1 MGTLNMAELTAAA
14 VVRIEKELL
23 NSRTRNN
30 EEIINYLKD
39 SDRPREDFQFAVLQL
54 TCNNDPETLEK
65 VLSWGAADYV
75 ENENGS
81 RPYKSS
87 VKEGVI
93 NVENPILWSVQQG
106 YTQCTKILH
115 QHGFRIPQIR
125 GEAVLEVE
133 KDPSDGEDNNVGE
146 IIESNDNGNNKDKKM
161 SKEPVVQESED
172 HDKEEEGKTEKI
184 APAAE
189 GASGGN
195 DEDIEAFAQE
205 IERLIVTDNA
215 MMDYLNLSPEDLKNL
230 DLDPD
235 VLKGLELNL
244 ARQAES
250 QNFVIK
256 CAYPMMSNYWGP
268 KF

>member
-1 MGTLNMAELTAAA
+1 MGSTPILPKKPHQTYP
-14 VVRIEKELL
+14 
-23 NSRTRNN
+23 SSQ
-30 EEIINYLKD
+30 YLFIYL
-39 SDRPREDFQFAVLQL
+39 SD
-54 TCNNDPETLEK
+54 
-65 VLSWGAADYV
+65 
-75 ENENGS
+75 
-81 RPYKSS
+81 KSS
-87 VKEGVI
+87 VEEGVI
-93 NVENPILWSVQQG
+93 NIENPILWSVQQG
-106 YTQCTKILH
+106 YTQCTKLLH

-125 GEAVLEVE
+125 DEAVLEVE
-133 KDPSDGEDNNVGE
+133 KEVVKDPSDGEDNNVGE

-172 HDKEEEGKTEKI
+172 HDKEKEGETEKI

-195 DEDIEAFAQE
+195 DEDIEAFARE
-205 IERLIVTDNA
+205 IERLIVTDDA
-215 MMDYLNLSPEDLKNL
+215 MMDYPNLSPEDLKNL

>member
-1 MGTLNMAELTAAA
+1 MAELTAAA

-87 VKEGVI
+87 VEERVI
-93 NVENPILWSVQQG
+93 NIENPILWSVQQG
-106 YTQCTKILH
+106 YTQCTKLLH

-125 GEAVLEVE
+125 GEAVVEVE
-133 KDPSDGEDNNVGE
+133 KEVVKDPSDGDHNNVGE

-172 HDKEEEGKTEKI
+172 HDKEEEGETENI

-195 DEDIEAFAQE
+195 DEEMKRLL
-205 IERLIVTDNA
+205 ERSSA
-215 MMDYLNLSPEDLKNL
+215 
-230 DLDPD
+230 
-235 VLKGLELNL
+235 
-244 ARQAES
+244 
-250 QNFVIK
+250 
-256 CAYPMMSNYWGP
+256 
-268 KF
+268 

>member
-30 EEIINYLKD
+30 EEIISYLKD
-39 SDRPREDFQFAVLQL
+39 SNRPRDDFQFAVLQL

-87 VKEGVI
+87 VEERVI
-93 NVENPILWSVQQG
+93 NIENPILWSLQQG
-106 YTQCTKILH
+106 YTQCTKLLH

-133 KDPSDGEDNNVGE
+133 NEVVKDPSDGDDNNVGE
-146 IIESNDNGNNKDKKM
+146 IIESNDNGNKKDKEM
-161 SKEPVVQESED
+161 NKEPFVQESESED
-172 HDKEEEGKTEKI
+172 HDKEEEGKTEKTEL
-184 APAAE
+184 ATE
-189 GASGGN
+189 GANGGN
-195 DEDIEAFAQE
+195 DEEIEAFARE
-205 IERLIVTDNA
+205 I
-215 MMDYLNLSPEDLKNL
+215 
-230 DLDPD
+230 
-235 VLKGLELNL
+235 
-244 ARQAES
+244 
-250 QNFVIK
+250 
-256 CAYPMMSNYWGP
+256 
-268 KF
+268 